1 MKKTRI
7 FEHYRMNFRL
17 GMFAYVMH
25 RVTALM
31 LIVFGVLYLFSLASV
46 FFGPLAF
53 DKMMIFYDLLAV
65 RIIVS
70 VFILALAWHAMSCI
84 RIFVISLFG
93 ADRLQGVFTVLHMI
107 FFVVGATLY
116 FIYGFNG

>member
-1 MKKTRI
+1 MKKTRVL
-7 FEHYRMNFRL
+7 EHYRMNFRL
-17 GMFAYVMH
+17 GMFAYIMH
-25 RVTALM
+25 RVTAIM
-31 LIVFGVLYLFSLASV
+31 LIVFGVLYLLSLTSV

-70 VFILALAWHAMSCI
+70 LFILALAWHAMSSI
-84 RIFVISLFG
+84 KIFVINLFK
-93 ADRLQGVFTVLHMI
+93 ADRVQEILTVLHII
-107 FFVVGATLY
+107 FFTVGAALY

>member
-25 RVTALM
+25 RITALM
-31 LIVFGVLYLFSLASV
+31 LVVFGVLYLLSLASV

-70 VFILALAWHAMSCI
+70 VFILALGWHAMSCI
-84 RIFVISLFG
+84 RIFVINLFG
-93 ADRLQGVFTVLHMI
+93 ADRLQGVFTVLQMI